1 MNSPTKRRAWRVALC
16 GLGRDIS
23 PTCLVGW
30 GVGEGVSGH
39 GNDNQLAHQLGAR
52 GRTLGPRRG
61 FPLSSGVVCRG
72 PGSLGKSPE
81 EPSGAGFTV
90 TVTDSGLNPVLPTF
104 PGIPVVGLGPRDSS
118 GQWAVV
124 RRRVN

>member
-1 MNSPTKRRAWRVALC
+1 MSSSVGSAGTSPPPVWLA
-16 GLGRDIS
+16 
-23 PTCLVGW
+23 
-30 GVGEGVSGH
+30 GESVKVSVVMEMTAR
-39 GNDNQLAHQLGAR
+39 LAPQLGAR
-52 GRTLGPRRG
+52 GRALGPRRG

-72 PGSLGKSPE
+72 PGSLGKSPK

-104 PGIPVVGLGPRDSS
+104 PGIPVVGLGSRDSS

-124 RRRVN
+124 RRHVN